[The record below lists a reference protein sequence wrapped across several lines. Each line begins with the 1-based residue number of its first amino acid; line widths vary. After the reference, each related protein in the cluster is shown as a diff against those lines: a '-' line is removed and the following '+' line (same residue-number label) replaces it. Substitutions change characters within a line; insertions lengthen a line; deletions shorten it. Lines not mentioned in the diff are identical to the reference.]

1 MQTNKHYLMV
11 YLMVCFL
18 AALPSY
24 VKATTY
30 NFIGEY
36 SCTWNDP
43 NVWSPAGIPG
53 PDDEAIIN
61 VPAYTT
67 LTLTT
72 DVTLRSLKIL
82 GLGSIG
88 GNALTITE
96 NLESRY
102 PLTWSLKLKIDS
114 GANAIIDDSAY
125 SSPFTGILF
134 YEELVVDGTL
144 TTNAQYFAGTKI
156 TINGTFTHLQGDLN
170 GDYYINTGGT
180 LTINSPN
187 KLVRMGAI
195 TNNGTFNWQQGRIF
209 SYNAPFVNNGTWNIN
224 AVKDSLSSDV
234 LFQENPIINKGT
246 INIAANNT
254 HVGIYRAMRNKGSIN
269 MAGSG
274 KLSLFAFENLATV
287 NGPTGSTLELSGYY
301 FNTGNVLKSGS
312 SINVSNFETALYTGI
327 NMESGVN
334 WNNVNN
340 FEFNDAFIESANAL
354 PNNASYFLSGSFT
367 FGQDQTFNGSVT
379 LDRAYFNGTKKIIF
393 NSANTIIN
401 DAAFSDQNEVLFT
414 PNAVVQL
421 KSMNVSNLKNN
432 GIVNWNTPGL
442 MYLGIPGLINNGT
455 LNMTADSVGAYGS
468 GSEDK
473 LNWVNNGTMNC
484 NGRIAS
490 LYCGLDNKG
499 AINVAANATF
509 EFAGD
514 MEQTSL
520 LTGASGSKLNLY
532 GGYYNGINLRSGA
545 TTSGFSTVQIINAKA
560 TFFQGTNLSNNG
572 QYLFKD
578 SEVATNIILPPASN
592 YLLTR
597 GTLRLNTTFEPTTVL
612 RLVDADIEGSGN
624 LRIINSLDWNGGTID
639 VPMRVLEN
647 ATAIIRENDKRPI
660 VSAPFTNEGDIT
672 LNGGIIELN
681 TSLFKNGGNWNVDSD
696 EDVIIDGY
704 TAFLN
709 NGIFS
714 ICGNQPI
721 KISFNVPFNNGPSGT
736 FKGQGSYTFN
746 AGFSNDGIIA
756 PGCSP
761 GILTIQD
768 NFNIA
773 KGIDIEVEGDQ
784 FGQFDQL
791 VVNGNMTAGGI
802 LNVIVA
808 NGTAVNGSIKII
820 QTTGTFTGT
829 FSQVNMPP
837 NYTIQYQT
845 DGVTLTSDGS
855 VNTLTLDNQ
864 SAITINPTLATNEVR
879 LDFKAL
885 NVQATGMIEIYNIE
899 GQLVRQLNPNSHI
912 AIIPV
917 SDLPSG
923 MYVIRMNQLPN
934 WRGRFSKI

>member
-1 MQTNKHYLMV
+1 MQTNKHYLIV
-11 YLMVCFL
+11 YLVICFL

-36 SCTWNDP
+36 NCYWNDP
-43 NVWSPAGIPG
+43 NLWSPAGIPG
-53 PDDEAIIN
+53 PGDEAIIN

-96 NLESRY
+96 NLESRF

-125 SSPFTGILF
+125 SSPFSGILF

-144 TTNAQYFAGTKI
+144 VTNAPYFSGTKI
-156 TINGTFTHLQGDLN
+156 TINGSFTHLQGDLN
-170 GDYYINTGGT
+170 GDYLINPGGT
-180 LTINSPN
+180 LTIDSPN
-187 KLVRMGAI
+187 KAVKMGSI
-195 TNNGTFNWQQGRIF
+195 INNGTFTWQRGNII
-209 SYNAPFVNNGTWNIN
+209 SYDYPLINNGVWNITTT
-224 AVKDSLSSDV
+224 KDSLLTDG
-234 LFQENPIINKGT
+234 LFYQNPIINKGD

-254 HVGIYRAMRNKGSIN
+254 HVGIYRAMRNEGSIN
-269 MAGSG
+269 MAGAG
-274 KLSLFAFENLATV
+274 KLSLFSLENLATI

-301 FNTGNVLKSGS
+301 FNTSNVLKSGS

-354 PNNASYFLSGSFT
+354 PNNASYFLSGNIAIV
-367 FGQDQTFNGSVT
+367 QDQTFNGSVT

-401 DAAFSDQNEVLFT
+401 DATFGEQNEITFT

-421 KSMNVSNLKNN
+421 RAMKTNNLKND
-432 GIVNWNTPGL
+432 GIVNWNTTGLMNLGVPGL
-442 MYLGIPGLINNGT
+442 VNNGT
-455 LNMTADSVGAYGS
+455 WNMTADSVICYGQN
-468 GSEDK
+468 DNQI
-473 LNWVNNGTMNC
+473 NWFNNGTMNC

-509 EFAGD
+509 EFSGD

-520 LTGASGSKLNLY
+520 LTGTAGSKLNLY
-532 GGYYNGINLRSGA
+532 GGYFNGINLRSGA
-545 TTSGFSTVQIINAKA
+545 TTSGFSTVQIINGKA
-560 TFFQGTNLSNNG
+560 TFFQGTNLTNNG
-572 QYLFKD
+572 QYLFTD

-624 LRIINSLDWNGGTID
+624 LRIINSLNWNGGTID

-784 FGQFDQL
+784 LGQFDQL

-864 SAITINPTLATNEVR
+864 STITINPTLATNEVR
-879 LDFKAL
+879 LDFKAV
-885 NVQATGMIEIYNIE
+885 NVQAAGMIEIYSIE
-899 GQLVRQLNPNSHI
+899 GQLVRQINPSSNM

-923 MYVIRMNQLPN
+923 TYVIRMNQLPN

>member
-36 SCTWNDP
+36 NCYWNDP
-43 NVWSPAGIPG
+43 NLWSPAGIPG
-53 PDDEAIIN
+53 PGDEAIIN

-96 NLESRY
+96 NLESRF

-125 SSPFTGILF
+125 SSPFSGILF

-144 TTNAQYFAGTKI
+144 VTNAPYFSGTKI
-156 TINGTFTHLQGDLN
+156 TINGSFTHLQGDLN
-170 GDYYINTGGT
+170 GDYLINPGGT
-180 LTINSPN
+180 LTIDSPN
-187 KLVRMGAI
+187 KAVKMGSI
-195 TNNGTFNWQQGRIF
+195 INNGTFTWQRGNII
-209 SYNAPFVNNGTWNIN
+209 SYDYPLINNGVWNITTT
-224 AVKDSLSSDV
+224 KDSLLTDG
-234 LFQENPIINKGT
+234 LFYQNPIINKGD

-254 HVGIYRAMRNKGSIN
+254 HVGIYRAMRNEGSIN
-269 MAGSG
+269 MAGAG
-274 KLSLFAFENLATV
+274 KLSLFSLENLAAI

-354 PNNASYFLSGSFT
+354 PNNASYFLSGNIAIV
-367 FGQDQTFNGSVT
+367 QDQTFNGSVT

-401 DAAFSDQNEVLFT
+401 DATFDEQNEITFT

-421 KSMNVSNLKNN
+421 RAMKTNNLKND
-432 GIVNWNTPGL
+432 GIVNWNTTGLMNLGVPGL
-442 MYLGIPGLINNGT
+442 VNNGT
-455 LNMTADSVGAYGS
+455 WNMTADSVICYGQN
-468 GSEDK
+468 DNQI
-473 LNWVNNGTMNC
+473 NWFNNGTMNC

-509 EFAGD
+509 EFSGD

-520 LTGASGSKLNLY
+520 LTGAAGSKLNLY

-560 TFFQGTNLSNNG
+560 TFFQGTNLTNNG

-597 GTLRLNTTFEPTTVL
+597 GTLRLNTIFEPTTVL
-612 RLVDADIEGSGN
+612 RLKDADIEGSGN
-624 LRIINSLDWNGGTID
+624 LRIINSLNWNGGTID

-746 AGFSNDGIIA
+746 AGLSNDGIIA

-791 VVNGNMTAGGI
+791 IVNGDMTAGGV

-864 SAITINPTLATNEVR
+864 STITINPTLATNEVR
-879 LDFKAL
+879 LDFKAV
-885 NVQATGMIEIYNIE
+885 NVQAAGMIEIYSIE
-899 GQLVRQLNPNSHI
+899 GQLVRQINPSSNM

-923 MYVIRMNQLPN
+923 TYVIRMNQLPN